1 MKCIS
6 VLLLCAAAAGADDFT
21 TGQAARLVIGQV
33 TFTQQDSNSS
43 DTIVGGISGLAYAA
57 DTLFVAD
64 SNRVGA
70 SPTNHRVL
78 LFQNASGQFPSP
90 TAELQYNRKCPVCL
104 GQANVVLGQPD
115 FTTTT
120 ENLTANQSSLRTP
133 TAVASDG
140 VHVVVADTDHNRV
153 LIWNRI
159 PTSNNAPADVVVGQP
174 DFTHTSIPGNLP
186 NAKAM
191 RGPQGVWIQN
201 GRLYVADTQYNR
213 VLIFNHIPT
222 SNGATADVVLGQPN
236 MTTFVE
242 PDLTQQT
249 TSATASNLLNPV
261 AVTSDGTRLIITDLG
276 YNRILIWNT
285 IPTTNGQPAD
295 VEIGQPN
302 FNTSV
307 ANNAFST
314 DPNDTTQKQTPVLC
328 PVSNGVD
335 TNNNPTYPPYCNAT
349 ISFPRFALS
358 TGNRLFVADGGN
370 DRVMV
375 YNTIPTQNAVSA
387 DYIIGQIG
395 GSVNQASDAA
405 DSLRT
410 PMSLA
415 WDGTNLYVSDA
426 YNRRITV
433 YSIGQN
439 TIPYTGVRNAASID
453 IKASGNVAIGGTIT
467 AGDSIDINIGGTS
480 TTDTTGATTVTGG
493 ADYKY
498 TIVATDTI
506 NTIIMA
512 LVGEMQSANS
522 GAGDPNVD
530 AFPDLTTG
538 LLVLTAKASGAD
550 GNNVAYFATVAA
562 ASTSA
567 TATITATAAGA
578 TLAGGG
584 DAASI
589 APGTI
594 VSVNGNN
601 LTFGSASADLTQNSL
616 PTQLAGTEVY
626 INGIRAPLVFVS
638 PTQINAQIPWE
649 VNDTTSVN
657 AYVRSQRSDGS
668 VMVTTPVA
676 VTIVVANPGIYT
688 QPGTNPPVGVVLHAS
703 SNATGIVSVD
713 GTATANDTATVTV
726 EDRTYTYTV
735 QTGDTLDTIRNGL
748 VALINQDP
756 KVSASPSGVFDRI
769 LLQARVQGPEGNG
782 IVYGASASATATVVM
797 TAIGTQLCCANIANS
812 PVTPS
817 NPAVSGEMLIVYATG
832 LGLPVLTG
840 DNQGF
845 IVTGVK
851 YPLDGPVTEPV
862 SSVNAIAGGKTA
874 DVISATLLPGT
885 VGNFQVLVHLNPD
898 ASTDPFTQLTI
909 AQDVYV
915 SNIVTVPVVN
925 PNQ

>member
-6 VLLLCAAAAGADDFT
+6 VLLLCAAAACADDFT

-335 TNNNPTYPPYCNAT
+335 TNNNPTYPAYCNAT

-480 TTDTTGATTVTGG
+480 STDTTGATTVTGG

-594 VSVNGNN
+594 VSVNGSN

-748 VALINQDP
+748 VALDQP
-756 KVSASPSGVFDRI
+756 GSQGQRQSFR
-769 LLQARVQGPEGNG
+769 RV
-782 IVYGASASATATVVM
+782 
-797 TAIGTQLCCANIANS
+797 
-812 PVTPS
+812 
-817 NPAVSGEMLIVYATG
+817 
-832 LGLPVLTG
+832 
-840 DNQGF
+840 
-845 IVTGVK
+845 
-851 YPLDGPVTEPV
+851 
-862 SSVNAIAGGKTA
+862 
-874 DVISATLLPGT
+874 
-885 VGNFQVLVHLNPD
+885 
-898 ASTDPFTQLTI
+898 
-909 AQDVYV
+909 
-915 SNIVTVPVVN
+915 
-925 PNQ
+925 